1 MLVIWRYLLSMLEST
16 VSRGTVLLVIA
27 LLLVALLLLV
37 VVALALLLRWVALLL
52 VTALFP
58 SLLLGRV
65 LALRRVLLVA
75 LVVLVVRAGYGE
87 YESNNVVNESRSVT
101 TGTSQSYT
109 TDLLAAA
116 HNTIC

>member
-75 LVVLVVRAGYGE
+75 LVVLVVRAGHDDCVRFVGCKSSWCYGAE
-87 YESNNVVNESRSVT
+87 EGSGNEGWLT
-101 TGTSQSYT
+101 
-109 TDLLAAA
+109 
-116 HNTIC
+116 